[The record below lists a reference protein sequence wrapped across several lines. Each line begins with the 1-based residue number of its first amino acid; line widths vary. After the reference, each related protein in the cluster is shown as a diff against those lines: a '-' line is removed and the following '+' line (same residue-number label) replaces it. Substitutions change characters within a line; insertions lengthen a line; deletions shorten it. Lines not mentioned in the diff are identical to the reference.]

1 MSIYDSS
8 KRLADKLLSKF
19 ANPVS
24 VTVQRQVNTPDGAGG
39 FVQAWNDLYTDLRAA
54 VIPMSGDE
62 VVDAQRLNYTATH
75 NVYLYYPGAQNIKAT
90 DRITYDGRVFLVKD
104 PRNIAEAGALL
115 KVRCEEGR

>member
-8 KRLADKLLSKF
+8 KRLADSLLSKF

-24 VTVQRQVNTPDGAGG
+24 ITVQRQVNTPDGAGG
-39 FVQAWNDLYTDLRAA
+39 FVRTWNDLYAGLRAA
-54 VIPMSGDE
+54 VVPMSGEE

-75 NVYLYYPGAQNIKAT
+75 NVYLYYPDAQGINSA
-90 DRITYDGRVFLVKD
+90 DRIVFDGRVFLVKD
-104 PRNIAEAGALL
+104 PRNVAEAGALL

>member
-8 KRLADKLLSKF
+8 KRLADRLLSKF

-24 VTVQRQVNTPDGAGG
+24 ATVQRQANTPDGAGG
-39 FVQAWNDLYTDLRAA
+39 FVQTWNDLYTGLRAA

-62 VVDAQRLNYTATH
+62 VLDAQRLNYTATH
-75 NVYLYYPGAQNIKAT
+75 NVYLYYPDAHDINAT
-90 DRITYDGRVFLVKD
+90 DRIVFGTRVFLVKD
-104 PRNIAEAGALL
+104 PRNVAEAGALL